1 MDWGRVFFIFF
12 SLMSL
17 TSVIGYVYNESLV
30 MLFIAAAVNF
40 ISTTLKIGVKNM
52 LSSEML
58 ASSLVVDLHLIPAFL
73 FYQLAGDLEMT
84 NALAIGALAASVF
97 SVALMLIECA
107 KSKDSDY

>member
-12 SLMSL
+12 SLTSL
-17 TSVIGYVYNESLV
+17 TSVVAYVYDPSPV
-30 MLFIAAAVNF
+30 MIFIAAAVNL

-52 LSSEML
+52 LSSEIL

-73 FYQLAGDLEMT
+73 FHQLGQDEKMAS
-84 NALAIGALAASVF
+84 ALAISALAASVF
-97 SVALMLIECA
+97 SAVLMLIECA

>member
-17 TSVIGYVYNESLV
+17 TSIIGYIYDSNLI
-30 MLFIAAAVNF
+30 MLFIAAVVNF

-73 FYQLAGDLEMT
+73 FHQLSHKEAMA
-84 NALAIGALAASVF
+84 NALAVGALAASIF

>member
-17 TSVIGYVYNESLV
+17 TSIIGYLYDPSLV

-40 ISTTLKIGVKNM
+40 ISTTLKIGVKNL

-73 FYQLAGDLEMT
+73 FLQLSANEKMAK
-84 NALAIGALAASVF
+84 ALAVGALAACVF

-107 KSKDSDY
+107 KSKDSEY

>member
-12 SLMSL
+12 SLASL
-17 TSVIGYVYNESLV
+17 TSLVAYVYDSNPV
-30 MLFIAAAVNF
+30 MIFIAAALNL

-73 FYQLAGDLEMT
+73 LHQISQDERMANTLAVS
-84 NALAIGALAASVF
+84 ALAASLF
-97 SVALMLIECA
+97 SAILMLIECA

>member
-1 MDWGRVFFIFF
+1 MDWGRIFFIFF

-17 TSVIGYVYNESLV
+17 TSIIGFLYDPSLI

-40 ISTTLKIGVKNM
+40 ISTTLKIGVKNL

-73 FYQLAGDLEMT
+73 VLQIYHNQKVA
-84 NALAIGALAASVF
+84 NALAVGALAACIF

-107 KSKDSDY
+107 KSKESDF

>member
-17 TSVIGYVYNESLV
+17 TSIVGYVYDPSLT
-30 MLFIAAAVNF
+30 MLFSAAAVNF
-40 ISTTLKIGVKNM
+40 ISTTLKIGVKSQ

-58 ASSLVVDLHLIPAFL
+58 ASSLVVDLHLVPAFIFL
-73 FYQLAGDLEMT
+73 QFTQDAKVA
-84 NALAIGALAASVF
+84 NALAVGALAASVF

-107 KSKDSDY
+107 KSKDVDY

>member
-12 SLMSL
+12 SLTSL
-17 TSVIGYVYNESLV
+17 TSLIAYVYDSNGV
-30 MLFIAAAVNF
+30 MIFIAAAVNLV
-40 ISTTLKIGVKNM
+40 STTLKIGVKNM

-73 FYQLAGDLEMT
+73 IHQLGQDEKMA
-84 NALAIGALAASVF
+84 NALAISALGASVF
-97 SVALMLIECA
+97 SVILVLIECA